1 MTGFVNNPAFLYRK
15 DMHQARCV
23 LRFFSTASTNA
34 GGCNNYAVVATE
46 RAAYVLAI
54 TFTKLV
60 QKEKSQFFR
69 FEFVFVRLTE
79 EVSCL

>member
-1 MTGFVNNPAFLYRK
+1 MQPSFTKRICTKPDVFYAFLAPLQL
-15 DMHQARCV
+15 MQ
-23 LRFFSTASTNA
+23 

-60 QKEKSQFFR
+60 RKEKSQFFR